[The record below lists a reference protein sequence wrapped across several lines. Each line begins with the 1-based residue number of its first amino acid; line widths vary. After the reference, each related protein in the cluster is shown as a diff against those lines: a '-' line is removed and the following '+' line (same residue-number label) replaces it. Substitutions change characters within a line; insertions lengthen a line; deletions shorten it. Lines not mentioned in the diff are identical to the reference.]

1 MHCLLAAATAAEIEP
16 FLAHYRDSQKT
27 AFIDFTIDV
36 LITGVGLTATTYQ
49 LGRYM
54 RLRKPDLAIQAGI
67 AGCFDTSATL
77 GNVYVINKD
86 AIADEGVTENGELK
100 TVFDLKLQPAS
111 RSPYKNGWL
120 VNPYTPMLKRSK
132 LKRATA
138 VSVNQVTTNKKTIE
152 QYRHKF
158 KPLVES
164 MEGAAFHYC
173 CLMEAVPFMQLRATS
188 NYMGERNKKKWLL
201 KDSIGNLNNELIR
214 LFENL

>member
-1 MHCLLAAATAAEIEP
+1 MHCLLTAATAAEIAP

-27 AFIDFTIDV
+27 AFVDFTIDV

-49 LGRYM
+49 LSRYM
-54 RLRKPDLAIQAGI
+54 RLQKPDLAIQAGI
-67 AGCFDTSATL
+67 AGCFDRSATL
-77 GNVYVINKD
+77 GDVYVINKD
-86 AIADEGVTENGELK
+86 AIADEGVTENGEPK

-111 RSPYKNGWL
+111 RFPYKNGWL

-152 QYRHKF
+152 QYGLKF

-173 CLMEAVPFMQLRATS
+173 CLME
-188 NYMGERNKKKWLL
+188 
-201 KDSIGNLNNELIR
+201 
-214 LFENL
+214 